1 MRRARSPSNNS
12 GPLEPEPGRARHA
25 GGPSSNSKSLEP
37 EDAREHRRADAR
49 EALELDL
56 RERPPPRDYETR
68 EAEQDEVLGRA
79 PDDADEF
86 EAEVRDRSAMGLFD
100 SVMSTHAANVQRL
113 SVARRATLNMTL
125 CLDQCHAVDE
135 NEREAVQWM
144 KLPADKFLGDTR
156 LRVVQAL
163 LGEIDERGF
172 ERSAHQ
178 VKFHD
183 AFLRACSRVLYR
195 EEWAVHRSAIM
206 RHHNWDRVNSE
217 VMISTPRRF
226 GKVCSM
232 HPLAPRPPGRLRD
245 CRDRR
250 NKPSADTAPR
260 QGAVTRPAS
269 SRDDARQTRRQYGE
283 MAPHR

>member
-1 MRRARSPSNNS
+1 MRRAGDPSINS
-12 GPLEPEPGRARHA
+12 GSPEAEAEPKRARRA
-25 GGPSSNSKSLEP
+25 GVPSDKSNSLEP
-37 EDAREHRRADAR
+37 EDARENRRADAR
-49 EALELDL
+49 DALEVDL
-56 RERPPPRDYETR
+56 RDRPPPCDYEPR
-68 EAEQDEVLGRA
+68 AAEQDEVLGRA
-79 PDDADEF
+79 PDEFDEF
-86 EAEVRDRSAMGLFD
+86 EAEVRNRSAMGLFD
-100 SVMSTHAANVQRL
+100 SVMSTHSANVQRL
-113 SVARRATLNMTL
+113 SVARRVTLNLTL
-125 CLDQCHAVDE
+125 CLDQCHTVDE
-135 NEREAVQWM
+135 NEKEAVQWM

-232 HPLAPRPPGRLRD
+232 HPLAPRMPGRLRD
-245 CRDRR
+245 CRDCRE
-250 NKPSADTAPR
+250 KPSADTARR
-260 QGAVTRPAS
+260 QCRATTRLTM
-269 SRDDARQTRRQYGE
+269 SRDK
-283 MAPHR
+283 